1 MSPAVLVDSSIYLF
15 RAWYAWPERCDH
27 DGRPIHAL
35 HGFLAFLAELIERT
49 EPGYVA
55 IAFDSGPEG
64 GFRRRID
71 PAYKAHRPPPPEAL
85 LRQRELAREA
95 TQLLGLPALAADGFE
110 ADDLIGSARSVL
122 AREGLPTLLISAD
135 KDLAQ
140 LLAPGDRQWDFDR
153 KRPFGPEGVRAR
165 LGVEPRQVA
174 DLLALAGDASDNIR
188 GVPGVGPRTAALLL
202 RAFGDLDR
210 LCSDLST
217 LARLPLRGAGRL
229 AALIEAHR
237 GDLARARL
245 LTAIRTD
252 APVPSAADD
261 YRPRPAADIDLLA
274 FAARHALP
282 PRLLLHL
289 ASLIGRSSVGGRLTA
304 P

>member
-1 MSPAVLVDSSIYLF
+1 MNPAVLVDSSIYLF
-15 RAWYAWPERCDH
+15 RAWHGWPERRDR
-27 DGRPIHAL
+27 DGRPVHAL
-35 HGFLAFLAELIERT
+35 HGFLAFLAALIERT
-49 EPGYVA
+49 EPQHIA

-71 PAYKAHRPPPPEAL
+71 PSYKAHRPALPEAL
-85 LRQRELAREA
+85 IRQRELAREA
-95 TQLLGLPALAADGFE
+95 TQLLGLLALTADGFE

-122 AREGLPTLLISAD
+122 ADQGMPTLLISAD

-153 KRPFGPEGVRAR
+153 KRPFGPEDVRAR

-188 GVPGVGPRTAALLL
+188 GVPGIGPRTAASLL

-210 LCSDLST
+210 LCADLAT
-217 LARLPLRGAGRL
+217 VARLPLRSAGRL
-229 AALIEAHR
+229 AALIETHR
-237 GDLARARL
+237 DDLARARL
-245 LTAIRTD
+245 LTTIRSD
-252 APVPSAADD
+252 APVPIAADD
-261 YRPRPAADIDLLA
+261 YRPRLVEDRDLIA

-282 PRLLLHL
+282 PRLLLRL
-289 ASLIGRSSVGGRLTA
+289 ASLIRRSSVGDRLSA
-304 P
+304 F